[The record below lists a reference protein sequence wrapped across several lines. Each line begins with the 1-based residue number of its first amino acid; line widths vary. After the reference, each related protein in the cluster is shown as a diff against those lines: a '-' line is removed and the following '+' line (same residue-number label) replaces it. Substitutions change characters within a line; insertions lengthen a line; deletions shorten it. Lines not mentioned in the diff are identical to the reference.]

1 MNIVLWIA
9 QVLLAQAFLQD
20 KTWATMDPGATAWEM
35 TFIGISETAGG
46 AEVVLRWL
54 TGILP
59 WLTPLAAV
67 LLALFMF
74 LAFVFHVFSPRIS

>member
-46 AEVVLRWL
+46 AEVVLR
-54 TGILP
+54 ILP